1 MCSYRCGSVTNDGTG
16 KQPVRSATM
25 EERSLI
31 EKLARHLAAGE
42 PDAWPAKVEAAASIL
57 AILKEPDPAMRAA
70 GDQDAWER
78 MIDAALR
85 ERWQVPQPAADGDS
99 PGGAD
104 EEGDMRLTQDAI
116 GHDRA
121 DWVHLRKEDRSS

>member
-1 MCSYRCGSVTNDGTG
+1 
-16 KQPVRSATM
+16 M

-42 PDAWPAKVEAAASIL
+42 PEAWPTKVEAAASIL
-57 AILKEPDPAMRAA
+57 AIMKEPDSAMRAA
-70 GDQDAWER
+70 GDQNAWER

-85 ERWQVPQPAADGDS
+85 ERWQVPQPGADSGS
-99 PGGAD
+99 PGGSD
-104 EEGDMRLTQDAI
+104 EEGDMRLTRDAI

-121 DWVHLRKEDRSS
+121 DWVHLRKGETSS